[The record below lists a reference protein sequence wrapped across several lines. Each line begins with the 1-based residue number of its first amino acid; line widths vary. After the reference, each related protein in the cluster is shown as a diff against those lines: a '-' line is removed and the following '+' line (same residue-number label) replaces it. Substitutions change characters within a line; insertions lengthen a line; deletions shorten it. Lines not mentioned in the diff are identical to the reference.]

1 MKNDFY
7 QLEAVFDSDLEKI
20 LRGLDLF
27 EKIEKEEIKC
37 FFCKRVITL
46 QNLLYIFPQKG
57 VIRIS
62 CDSKECLQQFASYG
76 GKL

>member
-7 QLEAVFDSDLEKI
+7 QIEAVFDSDLEKI
-20 LRGLDLF
+20 LRDFDLL

-37 FFCKRVITL
+37 FFCKRTITL
-46 QNLLYIFPQKG
+46 QNLLYIFPKKRDIQ
-57 VIRIS
+57 IS
-62 CDSKECLQQFASYG
+62 CDSKECIQQFASLR